1 MLKPLGNRILV
12 KLEKNEEKTR
22 SGIIVGKHLDDKIQY
37 VKVCEIGEN
46 NNSEDD
52 IIIEIEKNDIVVID
66 KYLGVEIIFENEEYL
81 IINKEDIYRYYN
93 LK

>member
-52 IIIEIEKNDIVVID
+52 IIIEIKKNDIVVID